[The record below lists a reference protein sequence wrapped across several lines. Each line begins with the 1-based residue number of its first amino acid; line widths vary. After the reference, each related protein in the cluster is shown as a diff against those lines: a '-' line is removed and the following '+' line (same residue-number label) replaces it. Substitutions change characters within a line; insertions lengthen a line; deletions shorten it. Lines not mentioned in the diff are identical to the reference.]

1 MTDSASQVASNV
13 LRQYVD
19 LDMNFIVHPVK
30 KDVTKLVGDRAI
42 INSMKNLL
50 LTNHYERPFQP
61 YLGSNVK
68 KLLFEPLD
76 DISAKIL
83 ETEIKTVLKNFEPR
97 VEILQVFVK
106 ADYEKNGFTVNLLFR
121 PINLVT
127 PIEIT
132 FFLERVR

>member
-1 MTDSASQVASNV
+1 MATSTKQLASNV
-13 LRQYVD
+13 LREYSD
-19 LDMNFIVHPVK
+19 LDMTFAIHPIK
-30 KDVTKLVGDRAI
+30 KDVNKLYGERAI

-76 DISAKIL
+76 DITARTL
-83 ETEIKTVLKNFEPR
+83 ETEIRNVLKNFEPR
-97 VEILQVFVK
+97 VDVIQVFVK
-106 ADYEKNGFTVNLLFR
+106 ADYEKNGFVVKLVFR
-121 PINLVT
+121 PISLVT
-127 PIEIT
+127 PVEIT

>member
-1 MTDSASQVASNV
+1 MADSASQVASNV
-13 LRQYVD
+13 LRQYSD
-19 LDMNFIVHPVK
+19 LDMNFIVHPIK
-30 KDVTKLVGDRAI
+30 KDVTKIVGERAI
-42 INSMKNLL
+42 INAMKNLL

-76 DISAKIL
+76 DISARTL
-83 ETEIKTVLKNFEPR
+83 ETEIQTVLKNFEPR
-97 VEILQVFVK
+97 VEVLQVFVK
-106 ADYEKNGFTVNLLFR
+106 ADYDKNGFSVNLVFR

-127 PIEIT
+127 PIQIT